1 MLGTGFGAGYWWM
14 RGGAPRRVKGLAIL
28 SVATLLATV
37 SSTAYAGLGVGSI
50 LLVGHLA
57 MSGRL
62 RLAAFVFGLIAS
74 VAAAMVW
81 AFGDCEFSS
90 LRTLANNLLD
100 LALFTK
106 RDTISF
112 QVRWL
117 VDSVALDGFLGT
129 YGLGLGWG
137 STRGSSLLIH
147 LLGNAGAIGILLL
160 AWFAWNIRR
169 RLRGGVTGITGFVV
183 AALCGNLLGG
193 AISVPDIN
201 SVTLWLLV
209 GLTVA
214 CALTP
219 AAAPAGAMRLPP
231 ILSRGVRAER
241 AVLIP
246 SRCRFPVPVTHS
258 EPQL

>member
-1 MLGTGFGAGYWWM
+1 AAAAFCLIVSTA
-14 RGGAPRRVKGLAIL
+14 AAIL
-28 SVATLLATV
+28 WT
-37 SSTAYAGLGVGSI
+37 
-50 LLVGHLA
+50 
-57 MSGRL
+57 
-62 RLAAFVFGLIAS
+62 
-74 VAAAMVW
+74 
-81 AFGDCEFSS
+81 FGDSEFSG
-90 LRTLANNLLD
+90 LRTLANNVLD

-117 VDSVALDGFLGT
+117 VDSVALDRFLGT

-160 AWFAWNIRR
+160 MWFAWNIRR
-169 RLRGGVTGITGFVV
+169 RLRGDVTGIAGFVV

-201 SVTLWLLV
+201 SVSLWLLV

-214 CALTP
+214 AALTP
-219 AAAPAGAMRLPP
+219 AVGPARAMRRPAM
-231 ILSRGVRAER
+231 LSRD
-241 AVLIP
+241 L
-246 SRCRFPVPVTHS
+246 
-258 EPQL
+258 